1 MILKPLKLN
10 LQHFAEGD
18 APTGDVDPQNQQ
30 QQTDPTTSQAN
41 ESKEGDETKNPDNQ
55 LNEDDI
61 KRLHESEMLKSLG
74 VTDFNQLKQSLEKF
88 REIED
93 SQKTEAQKQKERM
106 EELETNFTN
115 TKEENANLQ
124 AKLSAYTAGVKAESV
139 DDVIILAKAFVTDDT
154 DINAAIEKVIAK
166 YPQFG
171 SADPQGTPA
180 PSFVSPPPKDQSDG
194 KPNAFAQALGIKQ

>member
-1 MILKPLKLN
+1 MNKVNKPLKLN
-10 LQHFAEGD
+10 IQFFAQGD
-18 APTGDVDPQNQQ
+18 APTGDAEPQ
-30 QQTDPTTSQAN
+30 TTPPTETPDSQAN
-41 ESKEGDETKNPDNQ
+41 EPDKGGDTPPDNQ

-61 KRLHESEMLKSLG
+61 KRLHESKILQDLG
-74 VTDFNQLKQSLEKF
+74 VTDFDQLKQSLEKF

-93 SQKTEAQKQKERM
+93 SQKTEAQKQKEQL

-124 AKLSAYTAGVKAESV
+124 AKLSAYTAGVKADSV

-171 SADPQGTPA
+171 SQEADETPA
-180 PSFVSPPPKDQSDG
+180 PSFVTPPPREQSNG
-194 KPNAFAQALGIKQ
+194 APNAFAQALGIKQ